1 MRFVFYPL
9 LVGGAVAAWWF
20 GQARIVDDAQLPLLN
35 VAISVAVIPILIA
48 AEHLLPHRRD
58 WLARRGDVV
67 ADLLSSLVVLPI
79 VIFLAEQLDRA
90 ALSPLASLRVFDQ
103 DTPLAVEFAVGLVAA
118 EFMHF
123 WVHRLAHH
131 WLPLWKLHAVH
142 HGAPRLYWGNAGRF
156 HPGDVAVVFPLYFLP
171 MILLGASPRAFSLF
185 LIVNT
190 VTGFLEHANVDFVTG
205 PLRYVMNTAELHRL
219 HHADDAATS
228 RHNYGKV
235 LCIWD
240 VVFRTH
246 LLGPSPTELG
256 AGTPVPVDFVG
267 QLLHPFRRKTKTS

>member
-9 LVGGAVAAWWF
+9 LVGSAVLAWCLGASF
-20 GQARIVDDAQLPLLN
+20 IRDDAQLPLLN
-35 VAISVAVIPILIA
+35 LAISAAVIPILIG
-48 AEHLLPHRRD
+48 AEHRWPHQRA
-58 WLARRGDVV
+58 WLTRRGDMV
-67 ADLLSSLVVLPI
+67 ADLFSSLIVLPV
-79 VIFLAEQLDRA
+79 VIFGAEQLNRA
-90 ALSPLASLRVFDQ
+90 AIPSLRAFDD
-103 DTPLAVEFAVGLVAA
+103 DTPLAVQFTVGLVAA

-131 WLPLWKLHAVH
+131 WTPLWRLHAVH

-156 HPGDVAVVFPLYFLP
+156 HPLDVAIVFPLYFLP

-185 LIVNT
+185 LVVNT

-219 HHADDAATS
+219 HHADDLATS

-240 VVFRTH
+240 VAFRTH
-246 LLGPSPTELG
+246 LLGPSRLDIG
-256 AGTPVPVDFVG
+256 AGTPVPVTIIG
-267 QLLHPFRRKTKTS
+267 QLLSPFRNETGAS

>member
-9 LVGGAVAAWWF
+9 LVGSAVVGWWLAAS
-20 GQARIVDDAQLPLLN
+20 RLDDALLPLLN
-35 VAISVAVIPILIA
+35 AAISLAVIPLLII
-48 AEHLLPHRRD
+48 AEHRWPHQRA
-58 WLARRGDVV
+58 WLTQRGDVV
-67 ADLLSSLVVLPI
+67 ADLFSSLVVLPF
-79 VIFLAEQLDRA
+79 VIFGAEQLDRA
-90 ALSPLASLRVFDQ
+90 ALPTLRVFD
-103 DTPLAVEFAVGLVAA
+103 DETPLALQLTVGLIAA

-131 WLPLWKLHAVH
+131 WKPLWKLHAVH

-156 HPGDVAVVFPLYFLP
+156 HALDVAVIFPLYFLP
-171 MILLGASPRAFSLF
+171 LILLGASPRAFALF
-185 LIVNT
+185 LVVNA

-219 HHADDAATS
+219 HHADDVVTS

-235 LCIWD
+235 LCVWD

-246 LLGPSPTELG
+246 LLGPSRLDIG
-256 AGTPVPVDFVG
+256 AGVPVPVTVSG
-267 QLLHPFRRKTKTS
+267 QLLHPFRHGITEP